1 MEPIAWK
8 LGLTAVLLC
17 GIVLSAR
24 ARAPRSPVPGGDLR
38 RLAVSSV
45 CLYIVGAVAWVT
57 HHASLAVAVYAA
69 GVATATLAA
78 WLSRADDSHEPP
90 GPGELDPSDTE
101 PPPDP
106 DGLGFDWAA
115 FERELAAYAE
125 RARDATGVCS

>member
-1 MEPIAWK
+1 MESIAWK

-17 GIVLSAR
+17 GIVLSAH

-38 RLAVSSV
+38 RLVASAV

-57 HHASLAVAVYAA
+57 RHAALAVAVYAA

-90 GPGELDPSDTE
+90 RPGDVDPSGNE

-106 DGLGFDWAA
+106 DGLGFDWAV
-115 FERELAAYAE
+115 FERELAAYTQ